1 LITTTLNKIKQ
12 YNPCQDG
19 WEKLLNSLSKT
30 KSDNEPLSIL
40 TIFESNGFK
49 DAIWALRTLKG
60 FDREIKLLICQ
71 FACKT
76 LDIWEELYP
85 KDFRPRMAIEAV
97 ALFAEGLID
106 VGEVNTA
113 SKAAYSAY
121 AKADYAKDDYAAYAN
136 AAYNAANANAAYM
149 AYIYIAYV
157 AAETHVV
164 VETREK
170 ELLLFLNQ
178 EHNYLKM

>member
-106 VGEVNTA
+106 VEEVKIAVAATYV
-113 SKAAYSAY
+113 AAYNAAAY
-121 AKADYAKDDYAAYAN
+121 AAYAAYAN

-178 EHNYLKM
+178 EHNYLKI